1 LDASRHSI
9 GRFAN
14 NPSLSY
20 IHNGDNLMLSRIS
33 NCIHLQAHWPTMRI
47 TITIQSGRK
56 EHTSDMGSP
65 NVTPIIKALTVSAA
79 PNRGAPEH
87 KNHIILQKL

>member
-1 LDASRHSI
+1 MSI
-9 GRFAN
+9 T
-14 NPSLSY
+14 
-20 IHNGDNLMLSRIS
+20 I
-33 NCIHLQAHWPTMRI
+33 TI

-87 KNHIILQKL
+87 KNHIILQKP